1 MIAVDAS
8 APVEFG
14 PSKLLVYVDAI
25 DAQKDVLLAT
35 EWQKELL
42 FLSCCGAYRKAC
54 ATSPVVSSTLI
65 L

>member
-1 MIAVDAS
+1 M
-8 APVEFG
+8 EFG
-14 PSKLLVYVDAI
+14 TSKLLVYVDAI

-42 FLSCCGAYRKAC
+42 FLSCCGAYRQAC
-54 ATSPVVSSTLI
+54 ATSPVVSSTPI